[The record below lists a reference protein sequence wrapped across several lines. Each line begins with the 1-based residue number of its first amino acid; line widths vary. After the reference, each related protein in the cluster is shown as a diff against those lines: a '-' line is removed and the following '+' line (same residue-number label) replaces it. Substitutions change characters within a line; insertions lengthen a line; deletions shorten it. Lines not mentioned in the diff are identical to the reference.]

1 MVGTISVASGWGPMK
16 KRQIRALVT
25 GAGSGSS
32 GNLIRALR
40 AMTPKPHI
48 VGVNGDR
55 FSLKQSLADHNY
67 LCPAPET
74 GRFVDS
80 ILEIVGRER
89 INVIVPTDDNI
100 VKALSDGRARLP
112 IEPLLPHRKTID
124 LCQDKYALNVFLRQ
138 RDVSAPL
145 TYEVRS
151 LRGLDGIFA
160 RFPRAGV
167 FWCRAR
173 RGARSLAATP
183 VATAEQARAWITQW
197 RDMRGVKVSNFTI
210 AEYLPGRHFM
220 VQSVW
225 RNGDLLRAQAIEILG
240 YFGAGNNPSGV
251 FSLASLA
258 KTVSAPEA
266 VQVALSAVR
275 AIERRPSG
283 AFFAELKERADGV
296 PCITEINAGRFPSG
310 VTALLAIGDDNMVA
324 MFAAAAIG
332 KPIKIAN
339 PLGCEQEY
347 YLVRDIDALPGV
359 VSATE
364 LLQEVGSQV

>member
-1 MVGTISVASGWGPMK
+1 MK

-55 FSLKQSLADHNY
+55 FSLKQSLADDNY
-67 LCPAPET
+67 LCPASES

-80 ILEIVGRER
+80 ILEIVSREQ
-89 INVIVPTDDNI
+89 INVIMPTDDSV
-100 VKALSDGRARLP
+100 VKALSDGRGRFA
-112 IEPLLPHRKTID
+112 IELLLPRQETID
-124 LCQDKYALNVFLRQ
+124 LCQDKYALNVFLR
-138 RDVSAPL
+138 RRGISAPL
-145 TYEVRS
+145 TYAVRS
-151 LRGLDGIFA
+151 LKGLDGIFD
-160 RFPRAGV
+160 RFSRAGV
-167 FWCRAR
+167 LWCRTR
-173 RGARSLAATP
+173 HGARSLAATP

-197 RDMRGVKVSNFTI
+197 RDLRGVKVSSFTI

-240 YFGAGNNPSGV
+240 YFAAGNNPSGV

-275 AIERRPSG
+275 AIEQCPSG

-296 PCITEINAGRFPSG
+296 PSITEINAGRFPSG
-310 VTALLAIGDDNMVA
+310 VTALLAVGNDNMVA
-324 MFAAAAIG
+324 MFAAAAVG
-332 KPIKIAN
+332 EPIEVAN
-339 PLGCEQEY
+339 PLDAAQQY

-359 VSATE
+359 FSTSD
-364 LLQEVGSQV
+364 LLEGAGGEM

>member
-1 MVGTISVASGWGPMK
+1 MVGTISIASGWGPMK

-40 AMTPKPHI
+40 AMTPKPYI

-55 FSLKQSLADHNY
+55 FSLKQSLADHNC
-67 LCPAPET
+67 LCPAPDG

-80 ILEIVGRER
+80 ILEIVSREQ
-89 INVIVPTDDNI
+89 INVIMPTDDSV
-100 VKALSDGRARLP
+100 VKALSDGRDRLP
-112 IEPLLPHRKTID
+112 IDLLLPRQETID
-124 LCQDKYALNVFLRQ
+124 LCQDKYALNVFLRR
-138 RDVSAPL
+138 RDISAPL
-145 TYEVRS
+145 TYAVRS
-151 LRGLDGIFA
+151 LKDLDGIFA
-160 RFPRAGV
+160 RFSRAGV
-167 FWCRAR
+167 LWCRTR
-173 RGARSLAATP
+173 HGARSLAATP

-197 RDMRGVKVSNFTI
+197 RDLRGVKVSSFTI

-296 PCITEINAGRFPSG
+296 PSITEINAGRFPSG
-310 VTALLAIGDDNMVA
+310 VTALLAVGSHNMVA

-332 KPIKIAN
+332 EPIEVAN
-339 PLGCEQEY
+339 PLDAAQEY

-359 VSATE
+359 FSASD
-364 LLQEVGSQV
+364 LLEGASGEM